1 MTKSYQF
8 YDESYYYSN
17 GCDCCERS
25 WVSSFNSSQVVG
37 NFGSAYSE
45 EDCYLQSIS
54 TELGYW
60 YYEDIPSEYR
70 EMDYDELK
78 FFAENMGLKVEII
91 S

>member
-1 MTKSYQF
+1 MKVFTF
-8 YDESYYYSN
+8 YDDSWFDQPV
-17 GCDCCERS
+17 CDCREGS
-25 WVSSFNSSQVVG
+25 WVYSFNSSQVVG

-45 EDCYLQSIS
+45 EDCYLQAIG

-78 FFAENMGLKVEII
+78 FFAENMGLKVEIV